1 MASGGKNTV
10 HSCGPG
16 KLPVYDLWLDKHQAI
31 LQSSRDTP
39 ILDLGCGYGNDS
51 LYLAERGYRTVSCD
65 KKIKAVENVRCFV
78 PSAKTFL
85 FDMRDELPFE
95 EKTFRVVIA
104 DLSLHYFPWGETIRI
119 VRNISVI
126 LQDGGFLLCRLN
138 SVNDFHFGAGQGE
151 EIEPHYYRIDGLT
164 KRFFDR
170 AQIEALFSNWDIK
183 QLGEYELNRYRN
195 PKMLWELVLQKR

>member
-1 MASGGKNTV
+1 MATDDKNTA

-16 KLPVYDLWLDKHQAI
+16 KLPVYDLWLDKHEGI
-31 LQSSRDTP
+31 LESSRDTP

-78 PSAKTFL
+78 PSAKTVL
-85 FDMRDELPFE
+85 VDMRDGLPFD

-104 DLSLHYFPWGETIRI
+104 DLSLHYFPWEETVRI
-119 VRNISVI
+119 VRNISGV

-151 EIEPHYYRIDGLT
+151 EIEPQYYLLDGLT

-170 AQIEALFSNWDIK
+170 AQIDALFSNWDIK
-183 QLGEYELNRYRN
+183 QIGEYELNRYRN